1 MRIPPLRRWRRK
13 LRSILGLTC
22 ALAWLASSAPAGAE
36 SPAWIAALGGS
47 DHSSI
52 TLSGW
57 LAPDDGI
64 RWSAPPLESQEHWSS
79 LPFLGEQ
86 ARQRGYRLPLPF
98 GVTGVYNYLA
108 RDVDVTDVRV
118 GVNGAPVTSAS
129 DVVTFKARSFVD
141 AAVVKADAWIFPFLD
156 VYVLLG
162 YIKNTT
168 ELNVEVT
175 VPRPGPLPGTR
186 QFTIATKAELEGFVG
201 GGGFSLAG
209 GYRQLFAMMD
219 VNYTQTELG
228 FDNRFRALIAS
239 GRVGWNGTVGPL
251 PMRLWVGGAFWD
263 TKNTAS
269 STVDVPGVGV
279 VRFEADQKPTHPWNA
294 VVGASAVVHRHLDL
308 FAEYGFNPGDVTF
321 FAGGLTFRF

>member
-1 MRIPPLRRWRRK
+1 MAKLAMRPK
-13 LRSILGLTC
+13 MGSILGLAW
-22 ALAWLASSAPAGAE
+22 ALAWLAWSAPAGAE
-36 SPAWIAALGGS
+36 GPSLTAPLDGSGLSP
-47 DHSSI
+47 I

-64 RWSAPPLESQEHWSS
+64 RWSATPLESQEHWSS

-86 ARQRGYRLPLPF
+86 ARQRGYTLPLPF
-98 GVTGVYNYLA
+98 GVTAVYNYVA

-118 GVNGAPVTSAS
+118 GVNGAPATSVS

-141 AAVVKADAWIFPFLD
+141 AAVVKADAWILPFLNL
-156 VYVLLG
+156 YVLLG
-162 YIKNTT
+162 YIKSTT
-168 ELNVEVT
+168 DLDVQVT

-209 GYRQLFAMMD
+209 GYRQLFAMVD

-239 GRVGWNGTVGPL
+239 GRVGWNGTVGPVPL
-251 PMRLWVGGAFWD
+251 RLWVGGAFWD

-269 STVDVPGVGV
+269 STVDVPGVGAV
-279 VRFEADQKPTHPWNA
+279 HFEADQEPKRPWNA
-294 VVGASAVVHRHLDL
+294 VVGASAAVHRHMDL
-308 FAEYGFNPGDVTF
+308 FFEYGFNPGDVTF